1 MAEPEKKPPIKEEEL
16 DPRTRAQVKKDL
28 HKKKTE
34 ERKRNAESLAHEY
47 ATIKDSPALEDI
59 LAKARSFRDY
69 HRKLATDGVGA
80 KVVADPDSQEG
91 TRVVEYELNDSQTFR
106 ELGGA
111 SALEQL
117 IVYIEAKLK

>member
-1 MAEPEKKPPIKEEEL
+1 MAEPEKKELIKEEEL
-16 DPRTRAQVKKDL
+16 DPRTRAQVKRDL

-34 ERKRNAESLAHEY
+34 ERKRDSEMLAHDYEQ
-47 ATIKDSPALEDI
+47 IKDSPALADI

-80 KVVADPDSQEG
+80 KVVADPEMQEG

-117 IVYIEAKLK
+117 ITYIEAKLK